1 MSIGPRS
8 RTNTTSN
15 NVWHYT
21 DKVKTGLILKMNQD
35 EWVAVMSERRD
46 LDLEHRRH
54 SVSVTMRAGKLDPI
68 A

>member
-1 MSIGPRS
+1 
-8 RTNTTSN
+8 
-15 NVWHYT
+15 
-21 DKVKTGLILKMNQD
+21 MNQD